1 MPPTS
6 IDTLEPIRKC
16 RVKGMIN
23 GARTVS
29 ITTSE
34 SDRELFPSKIDTHII
49 LATAVGIENSS
60 TIPAIRFILSGNIR
74 CPSPQATAGIA
85 MCSISMIMIRLP
97 GLRITFATSRNLDFN
112 APVNVINANTYVTYG
127 SPCFAISGKHTP
139 TSRHNGVTKAIHFS
153 IKLLN
158 FLSIL

>member
-60 TIPAIRFILSGNIR
+60 TIPVIRFILFGNSR
-74 CPSPQATAGIA
+74 CPIP
-85 MCSISMIMIRLP
+85 
-97 GLRITFATSRNLDFN
+97 
-112 APVNVINANTYVTYG
+112 
-127 SPCFAISGKHTP
+127 
-139 TSRHNGVTKAIHFS
+139 
-153 IKLLN
+153 
-158 FLSIL
+158 